1 MSLFLHDVRYAFRS
15 LRRSPGFTAVVVAT
29 LGLGIGVNVA
39 LMSVVRAVLLR
50 PLPYGGEERVVSIWS
65 QWEGF
70 PKTWVSVPEYRFYR
84 DTIRSFDEVALYSSD
99 SGNLTDDEPERV
111 GLAQVTP
118 NLFAV
123 FGIEAALGRTFS
135 PEEAHV
141 SDLDSGDAADVV
153 LLSHS
158 LWQRR
163 YGSDPDLVGRRIE
176 LDGTPVTVV
185 GILPE
190 GFQLPIDFSASTRTD
205 LYLPGNVPEGTEPV
219 PGMGGSHGYFAAA
232 RLREGASV
240 EAARAAIL
248 LFNER
253 ETADGTYPE
262 SMRFRTLVI
271 PVAEDVAGGVRYALW
286 ILAAAVGFVLLMA
299 CGNVANLVLSRGQER

>member
-123 FGIEAALGRTFS
+123 FGIEAPLDARFLRRRRTFPTWT
-135 PEEAHV
+135 PETRRTSFSCRTV
-141 SDLDSGDAADVV
+141 SGSAGTAPILTSSGA
-153 LLSHS
+153 
-158 LWQRR
+158 
-163 YGSDPDLVGRRIE
+163 GSSSMA
-176 LDGTPVTVV
+176 
-185 GILPE
+185 LP
-190 GFQLPIDFSASTRTD
+190 
-205 LYLPGNVPEGTEPV
+205 
-219 PGMGGSHGYFAAA
+219 
-232 RLREGASV
+232 
-240 EAARAAIL
+240 
-248 LFNER
+248 
-253 ETADGTYPE
+253 
-262 SMRFRTLVI
+262 
-271 PVAEDVAGGVRYALW
+271 
-286 ILAAAVGFVLLMA
+286 
-299 CGNVANLVLSRGQER
+299 